1 MPNFVENKGMDIYL
15 KKQIKMKNKSIN
27 FANFVQVAHDVM
39 IKEARQV
46 ENMASL
52 LDENFQKAV
61 EYILKSKGRVVI
73 TGIGKS
79 ALVAQKIVATLN
91 STGTPSVFMHTAD
104 AMHGDLGMI
113 CPDDVIIMISKSG
126 NTPEI
131 KSLVPILRAMP
142 NPVIAMTGNKDSYMA
157 RGADCVLNVYVD
169 REVCPNN
176 LAPTS
181 STTTQMVM
189 GDALAVA
196 LELARDFGTEDFA
209 RYHPGGALGKRLY
222 MRVSD
227 VIAQNERPQVV
238 ADAPL
243 KAVISQI
250 SSKRLGVTAVVDENG
265 DVCGVITDG
274 DIRRTLEKI
283 GEEDIFAL
291 KASDIMTRSPKTIE
305 ASVLAFDA
313 VEILQKY
320 DINNLLVTG
329 EDGKYV
335 GVIHIHDLIKEGIV

>member
-1 MPNFVENKGMDIYL
+1 MDIYL
-15 KKQIKMKNKSIN
+15 KKQVKMKNKNIN
-27 FANFVQVAHDVM
+27 FMNFIQVAQDVM
-39 IKEARQV
+39 VKEAQQV
-46 ENMASL
+46 QNMATL
-52 LDENFQKAV
+52 LDENFQKAIG
-61 EYILKSKGRVVI
+61 YILNSKGRVVI

-91 STGTPSVFMHTAD
+91 STGTPSAFMHTAD

-142 NPVIAMTGNKDSYMA
+142 NPVIAMTGNVDSYMA

-196 LELARDFGTEDFA
+196 LQLAKGFRTEDFA
-209 RYHPGGALGKRLY
+209 RFHPGGALGKRLY

-227 VIAQNERPQVV
+227 VISQNECPRVSP
-238 ADAPL
+238 DTPL
-243 KAVISQI
+243 KAVIGQI
-250 SSKRLGVTAVVDENG
+250 SSKRLGVTAVVDEN
-265 DVCGVITDG
+265 DNICGVITDG

-291 KASDIMTRSPKTIE
+291 KACDIMTRTPKVVS

-320 DINNLLVTG
+320 DINNLLVVG

-335 GVIHIHDLIKEGIV
+335 GVIHIHDLIREGIV